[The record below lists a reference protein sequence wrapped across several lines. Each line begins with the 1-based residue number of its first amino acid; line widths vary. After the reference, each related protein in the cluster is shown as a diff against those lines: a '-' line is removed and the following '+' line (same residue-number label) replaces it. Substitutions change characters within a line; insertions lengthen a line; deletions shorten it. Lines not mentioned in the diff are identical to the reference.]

1 MRDMTPTAAIWL
13 RIVPAYAMGYFLSYG
28 LRSINAVIAPEL
40 THELGVTANG
50 LGLLTSAYFL
60 GFGLFQLPLG
70 VLLDHYGPRR
80 VESVLLLV
88 AAIGCGV
95 FAAGQDLSTL
105 ALGRVLIG
113 VGVSA
118 CLMASFK
125 AFSQWFP
132 IERMPSL
139 TAMIMVAGGLGALT
153 VSTPVEMVLPYLGW
167 RGVFVGLA
175 LLLMLSAGFLMMVP
189 DKTQAAPSVALAE
202 QLRALRFVFGH
213 RVFWRFAPQASLS
226 VGGFMAL
233 QGLWA
238 VPWLMTVSQMS
249 RTEAAVVL
257 FNMALAMLA
266 GFFFVALC
274 SGWLMRVGISSMFL
288 LRAGMGIFVLAH
300 IAIVMDLIGPQWTWP
315 ALGFAFSLSN
325 IAYPLLTAAF
335 PVELAGRV
343 NTALNL
349 LAFLGAFLMQWGIG
363 AMIDLLVASGLATGH
378 AFRATLASLLVL
390 QVLAYVWFLLPTKTE
405 ARPSGVGAP

>member
-1 MRDMTPTAAIWL
+1 MNRPTALWL

-40 THELGVTANG
+40 AQELNITASG

-70 VLLDHYGPRR
+70 MLLDHFGPRR

-88 AAIGCGV
+88 GAVGCLI
-95 FAAGQDLSTL
+95 FAAGDDLYTL
-105 ALGRVLIG
+105 AVGRALIG
-113 VGVSA
+113 LGVSA

-139 TAMIMVAGGLGALT
+139 TATIMVAGGLGALT
-153 VSTPVEMVLPYLGW
+153 VSTPVEMALPFLGW
-167 RGVFVGLA
+167 RGVFVGMA
-175 LLLMLSAGFLMMVP
+175 LLLFISAGFLFMVEDKVP
-189 DKTQAAPSVALAE
+189 DARASSVGELWRS
-202 QLRALRFVFGH
+202 LRLVYGN
-213 RVFWRFAPQASLS
+213 RVFWRYAPQSGLT

-249 RTEAAVVL
+249 RSGAAAVL
-257 FNMALAMLA
+257 FSMALAMLA
-266 GFFFVALC
+266 GFFFVAIC
-274 SGWLMRVGISSMFL
+274 SGWLLRIGVGPLFL
-288 LRAGMGIFVLAH
+288 LRAGMGIFVVAQFS
-300 IAIVMDLIGPQWTWP
+300 IVADVLPASWVWP
-315 ALGFAFSLSN
+315 VLGFAFSLSN

-335 PVELAGRV
+335 PVDLAGRV

-349 LAFLGAFLMQWGIG
+349 VTFVGAFILQWGIG
-363 AMIDLLVASGLATGH
+363 TLVDLLGRFDLTPAES
-378 AFRATLASLLVL
+378 FRGTMGGLLVL
-390 QVLAYVWFLLPTKTE
+390 QILAYLWFLMPTSE
-405 ARPSGVGAP
+405 AQKRVGS

>member
-1 MRDMTPTAAIWL
+1 MQAMVPFSAICL

-40 THELGVTANG
+40 TNELGVSANG

-70 VLLDHYGPRR
+70 MLLDHFGPRR

-88 AAIGCGV
+88 AALGCGV
-95 FAAGQDLSTL
+95 FAAGHDLSTL
-105 ALGRVLIG
+105 ALGRAMIG
-113 VGVSA
+113 LGVSA

-139 TAMIMVAGGLGALT
+139 TATIMVAGGLGALS

-167 RGVFVGLA
+167 RGVFVAMA
-175 LLLMLSAGFLMMVP
+175 LLLVFSAGFLMMVP
-189 DKTQAAPSVALAE
+189 DKTERASSVSLVD
-202 QLRALRFVFGH
+202 QLRALRFVYGH

-249 RTEAAVVL
+249 RTAAAAVL
-257 FNMALAMLA
+257 FNMAVAMLA

-274 SGWLMRVGISSMFL
+274 SGWLMRVGVGSMEL

-300 IAIVMDLIGPQWTWP
+300 LAVVMDLLEPAWIWP
-315 ALGFAFSLSN
+315 VLGFAFSLSN

-349 LAFLGAFLMQWGIG
+349 LAFVGAFVMQWGIG
-363 AMIDLLVASGLATGH
+363 AMVDLLSRSGLPMDQ
-378 AFRATLASLLVL
+378 AFRATLGGLLVL
-390 QVLAYVWFLLPTKTE
+390 QVLAYAWFLLPIKAS
-405 ARPSGVGAP
+405 AREGS

>member
-1 MRDMTPTAAIWL
+1 MHDMTLPAAIWL

-40 THELGVTANG
+40 TQELGVTANG

-95 FAAGQDLSTL
+95 FAAGQDLPTL
-105 ALGRVLIG
+105 ALGRALIG
-113 VGVSA
+113 LGVSA

-139 TAMIMVAGGLGALT
+139 TATIMVAGGLGALT

-167 RGVFVGLA
+167 RGVFVVVA
-175 LLLMLSAGFLMMVP
+175 LLLMLSAGFLMLVP
-189 DKTQAAPSVALAE
+189 DKTESASSVSLAE
-202 QLRALRFVFGH
+202 QLRALRFVYGH

-238 VPWLMTVSQMS
+238 VPWLMTVSHMN
-249 RTEAAVVL
+249 RTEAAAVL

-274 SGWLMRVGISSMFL
+274 STWLMRIGIGSMTL

-300 IAIVMDLIGPQWTWP
+300 LVVLLDLMAPAWIWP
-315 ALGFAFSLSN
+315 VLGFAFSLSN

-349 LAFLGAFLMQWGIG
+349 LAFVGAFVMQWGIG
-363 AMIDLLVASGLATGH
+363 AMVDLLSASGLAADQ
-378 AFRATLASLLVL
+378 AFRATLAGLLVL
-390 QVLAYVWFLLPTKTE
+390 QALAYVWFLLPTKPV
-405 ARPSGVGAP
+405 ARASA